1 MKQKKKIEYRKGAL
15 GMRIKGIVELDP
27 AEGNA
32 VGNFEQSNLISMT
45 SQLMMMVMNLKTKA
59 TKKLEE
65 DDLTQEMEKSPQTNP
80 SKIGVRKLQVD

>member
-1 MKQKKKIEYRKGAL
+1 
-15 GMRIKGIVELDP
+15 MRIKGIVELDP
-27 AEGNA
+27 AEARGNA